1 MLGAPVKWLARGLVP
16 LVLAFGTGLHAQEA
30 TPQAPVAAA
39 EQFPSLMIDRNRL
52 LAETLFGKTV
62 EAEFEAASK
71 ALIAENLRLEA
82 ALEEEERE
90 LTDRRASLP
99 PEEFQA
105 LAAEFDRKTEEI
117 RAAQDAKSRFIT
129 TEREEKRQRFLQ
141 AVFPV
146 MGDLMRESGAVAIFD
161 KDLVIL
167 ALRGADITDEA
178 IQRVDAVLGDGS
190 GLATAPAPQEGGA
203 GTVTGTP

>member
-16 LVLAFGTGLHAQEA
+16 LVLAFGTVLHAQEA

-39 EQFPSLMIDRNRL
+39 EQFPILMIDRNRL

-190 GLATAPAPQEGGA
+190 GLATDPAPQEGGE

>member
-16 LVLAFGTGLHAQEA
+16 LVLAFGTVLHAQEA

-39 EQFPSLMIDRNRL
+39 EQFPILMIDRNRL

-129 TEREEKRQRFLQ
+129 TEREEKRQ
-141 AVFPV
+141 
-146 MGDLMRESGAVAIFD
+146 GDS
-161 KDLVIL
+161 
-167 ALRGADITDEA
+167 
-178 IQRVDAVLGDGS
+178 
-190 GLATAPAPQEGGA
+190 P
-203 GTVTGTP
+203 